1 MKNTIIYILGHSG
14 SGKYSIGTEIAKLQ
28 NFKLIDNHYIN
39 NVIFQLIETDGK
51 SKLPEKVW
59 EFTRSVRK
67 AVFGTIKELS
77 SIESNFIFTNALMKE
92 QEISEPIYQDILEIV
107 KKRKAIFFAIVL
119 DISKNELKNR
129 ISNPERREKYKDIS
143 PENAEKAFNNFHVF
157 EPNYKNTFHIN
168 VDNKTAKEA
177 AIEILEKISLTI
189 ASTG

>member
-1 MKNTIIYILGHSG
+1 MRNTIIYILGHSG
-14 SGKYSIGTEIAKLQ
+14 SGKYTIGNKIAKLH

-59 EFTRSVRK
+59 EFTRSIRK

-107 KKRKAIFFAIVL
+107 KNRKAIFFPVVL

-129 ISNPERREKYKDIS
+129 ITNSERRERHKDIS
-143 PENAEKAFNNFHVF
+143 PENAEKAFDNFHVF
-157 EPNYKNTFHIN
+157 EPNYENTFHIN

-189 ASTG
+189 AST